1 MLGALRDLTL
11 PSLVI
16 EGDNIFR
23 VGQDQMF
30 VNFQEHIDLNQ
41 AGLKSSQ
48 LMLLIFIG
56 LVIFSIHTF
65 MFIVSNTKYHI

>member
-56 LVIFSIHTF
+56 LVIFSIHAF